1 MYLKSCE
8 QCQRNRTENTHP
20 AGLLHP
26 LPFPK
31 ANWYVL
37 VWTLLFISLGIY
49 SENKIHDFTN
59 KFNSEIEFI
68 QKDIED
74 DKLDEALVD
83 IKNWSKSWHKE
94 KEFWYK
100 IVDHEY
106 FDDICLSLNIL
117 EQSVKYTD
125 KLAALEQIETI
136 KMLLNNILE
145 SEKCDL
151 NHIF

>member
-1 MYLKSCE
+1 MK
-8 QCQRNRTENTHP
+8 HVI
-20 AGLLHP
+20 A
-26 LPFPK
+26 
-31 ANWYVL
+31 VL
-37 VWTLLFISLGIY
+37 VWTLLFVSLGIY

>member
-1 MYLKSCE
+1 MNKYEARYCS
-8 QCQRNRTENTHP
+8 
-20 AGLLHP
+20 
-26 LPFPK
+26 FSMD
-31 ANWYVL
+31 
-37 VWTLLFISLGIY
+37 FIIYIFRYY